1 MLDEELIYGKL
12 SLSFFPAVIVEKNKK
27 TYLRET
33 SNLRKWGFKFE
44 KDNNDKNYVQWLHYN
59 IYIIVKISDVISVI
73 FHSMLFSTFKTSF
86 ADGFS
91 N

>member
-33 SNLRKWGFKFE
+33 SNLRK
-44 KDNNDKNYVQWLHYN
+44 
-59 IYIIVKISDVISVI
+59 
-73 FHSMLFSTFKTSF
+73 
-86 ADGFS
+86 
-91 N
+91 